1 MDLTF
6 GNPVGFD
13 DATLP
18 RNAVTRGGIL
28 LRSIRRVSDN
38 KVTSGPSLLVDEI
51 LRATGVADIP
61 DLVNKKWKR
70 DTSALPPDPSVAP
83 TRDTTLY
90 LKWKEPASSTSQ
102 RGLHAFFGGKAPA
115 TSSAKPVV
123 YRSPRIGL
131 DLSHP
136 TIPQDIPRAL
146 AHSRLNYI
154 VRRYRFIT
162 RPNLLTAKGQGHT
175 FLGVYQS
182 LLDSGIKESD
192 EKGIYREMVKV
203 TEMKHPTVVKYF
215 GEYKEGLEKGSLSPF
230 LGPSGKGVTSS
241 PASFL
246 KLMGTLRKHQ
256 AAPIIEPASQEGDA
270 GEE

>member
-13 DATLP
+13 DTSLP
-18 RNAVTRGGIL
+18 RNAVTRGGVL

-51 LRATGVADIP
+51 LRATGAADIP

-70 DTSALPPDPSVAP
+70 DISALPPTSGDAP

-90 LKWKEPASSTSQ
+90 LRRKELASTSGSSQ
-102 RGLHAFFGGKAPA
+102 RGLHAFFGGKAPT
-115 TSSAKPVV
+115 TSNEKPQV

-136 TIPQDIPRAL
+136 TIPQDLQRAL
-146 AHSRLNYI
+146 SHPRLNYI

-182 LLDSGIKESD
+182 IVDGGVKESD
-192 EKGIYREMVKV
+192 EKRLAQELAKA
-203 TEMKHPTVVKYF
+203 TDFKHPTVVKYLA
-215 GEYKEGLEKGSLSPF
+215 EYKEGLEKGALRPF
-230 LGPSGKGVTSS
+230 LGSAGKGATSS

-246 KLMGTLRKHQ
+246 KLMGTLRRLQ
-256 AAPIIEPASQEGDA
+256 TAPLTEST
-270 GEE
+270 GEEGE